1 MYFYPVC
8 LFISGERL
16 TVVGGLLNGRKFF
29 IQVFPTISKT
39 IDLPTPFIHIL
50 QPIVTKQHN
59 VIVCTQQ
66 ILKLHTKFETYELTY
81 LLSR

>member
-1 MYFYPVC
+1 MYFYRVC
-8 LFISGERL
+8 LFIWGERL
-16 TVVGGLLNGRKFF
+16 TVVGGFLNGRKFF

-59 VIVCTQQ
+59 VIVSTQP
-66 ILKLHTKFETYELTY
+66 ILKHHTKFETYKLTH
-81 LLSR
+81 LLSK